1 MEEKMKIGII
11 GAGRIAKIMPE
22 TCCKLDE
29 AEVFA
34 VASRDLEKAKE
45 FAKKYNIP
53 KAYGS
58 YKELVLD
65 SEIELVYI
73 ATPHSHHFEHIK
85 LCLENGKNVLC
96 EKAFTMNAKQAKEII
111 QLAKEKNLYL
121 AEAIWTRYMPSRKI
135 INDVISS
142 GIIGKITNLTANLSY
157 EMTKKERLIKPELAG
172 GALLDVGIYPIN
184 FALMHFGKDIERIES
199 SAQITKEGVDGFNS
213 ITIYYKDGRSAQLS
227 SGLYARSDRKGIFW
241 GEKGYIIVENINNP
255 SSIKVFDSSDKIIK
269 EFEIPNQISGYE
281 YEIIE
286 AASQIKAK
294 KIESISMPF
303 SETIYVMEL
312 MDSLRKKWGIIYPQ
326 EIEK

>member
-1 MEEKMKIGII
+1 MKIGII
-11 GAGRIAKIMPE
+11 GAGRIAKIMLE

-34 VASRDLEKAKE
+34 VASRDLERAKE
-45 FAKKYNIP
+45 FAKKYNIL

-65 SEIELVYI
+65 PEIELVYI

-142 GIIGKITNLTANLSY
+142 DIIGKITNLSANLSY

-213 ITIYYKDGRSAQLS
+213 ITIYYKDGRFAQLS
-227 SGLYARSDRKGIFW
+227 SGFYARSDRKGIFW

-269 EFEIPNQISGYE
+269 EFEVPNQISGYE

-286 AASQIKAK
+286 AISQIKAK
-294 KIESISMPF
+294 KTESVSMPF
-303 SETIYVMEL
+303 SETIYVMEF
-312 MDSLRKKWGIIYPQ
+312 MDSLRKKWGIVYPQ

>member
-1 MEEKMKIGII
+1 MKIGII

-34 VASRDLEKAKE
+34 VASRDLERAKE

-142 GIIGKITNLTANLSY
+142 GIIGKITNLSANLSY

-286 AASQIKAK
+286 AASQIKAQK
-294 KIESISMPF
+294 TESVSMPF

-312 MDSLRKKWGIIYPQ
+312 MDFLRKKWGVIYPQ